1 MCVHL
6 SASATLGARTREW
19 HMPVLPESTHDQLNV
34 SHSWQAALTT
44 YTYYGRR
51 YSTSFVRATRRG

>member
-1 MCVHL
+1 
-6 SASATLGARTREW
+6 
-19 HMPVLPESTHDQLNV
+19 MPVLPESTHDQLNV